1 MALPMLVFSQTNAIQ
16 NFYSKYK
23 DHEEITALSLS
34 GSLIQFAASFA
45 DDEGSQKVMDKVTHL
60 KLLVSD
66 SNLVSKKDY
75 LSFSKSLKKDAFED
89 LMQIKDQGSNI
100 DIMIREQGDKITD
113 VILLVEDHGDFV
125 MISLEGDFKY
135 SDLNDLDLKFEGSE
149 HLKKLPEKR
158 KDIPRA

>member
-1 MALPMLVFSQTNAIQ
+1 MA
-16 NFYSKYK
+16 
-23 DHEEITALSLS
+23 
-34 GSLIQFAASFA
+34 SLIQFAASF
-45 DDEGSQKVMDKVTHL
+45 DDNEGHQKVMDKITQVR
-60 KLLVSD
+60 LLVSEE
-66 SNLVSKKDY
+66 NLVSKNDY
-75 LSFSKSLKKDAFED
+75 LRFAKSLKKDSFED

-125 MISLEGDFKY
+125 MISLEGDFQY